1 MIRPSASARIGLVK
15 PKVLIE
21 ALICSIWLLG
31 WVAGAEAPDL
41 DLAQLLDR
49 PIPLDWQEQ
58 RRHYLR

>member
-1 MIRPSASARIGLVK
+1 MVK

-58 RRHYLR
+58 RRRYLR